1 VVGEKKRFWK
11 NLFFWRQIRIF
22 LKNTPKKM
30 LSKCLE
36 YLKRE
41 EFKSEVKQLLNP
53 LLEIVVEA
61 LRPYLIYALAIV
73 LIFFGIL
80 LIILYYVTKRPVTL
94 GLTLV

>member
-1 VVGEKKRFWK
+1 
-11 NLFFWRQIRIF
+11 
-22 LKNTPKKM
+22 M

-53 LLEIVVEA
+53 LLEILVEA
-61 LRPYLIYALAIV
+61 LRPYLMYALAIM

-80 LIILYYVTKRPVTL
+80 LMILYYVSKRPVTL

>member
-1 VVGEKKRFWK
+1 MENVSLRKIHI
-11 NLFFWRQIRIF
+11 FFFQDTTR
-22 LKNTPKKM
+22 NM

-53 LLEIVVEA
+53 LLEILVEA
-61 LRPYLIYALAIV
+61 LRPYLMYALAIM

-80 LIILYYVTKRPVTL
+80 LMILYYVSKRPVTL